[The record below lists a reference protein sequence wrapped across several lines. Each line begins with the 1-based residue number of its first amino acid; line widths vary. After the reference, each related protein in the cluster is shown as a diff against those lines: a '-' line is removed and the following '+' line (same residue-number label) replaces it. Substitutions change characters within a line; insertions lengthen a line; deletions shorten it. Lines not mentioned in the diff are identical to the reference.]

1 MNESVFDT
9 KYETIRH
16 VVMYNHQEITVK
28 KYVKTWDRSL
38 KTLKKLNRHQAKW
51 MKEMSNTIFAMA
63 NKRYYLSV
71 VEIPDRRES
80 KHASGDQHIH
90 EKYKR
95 IKTNILQGN
104 DFSID
109 DVIEMMEEGVL

>member
-1 MNESVFDT
+1 
-9 KYETIRH
+9 
-16 VVMYNHQEITVK
+16 MYNHQEITVK
-28 KYVKTWDRSL
+28 KYVKTRDRSL
-38 KTLKKLNRHQAKW
+38 KTLKKINRHEEKW
-51 MKEMSNTIFAMA
+51 MKEMNNTIVEID

-71 VEIPDRRES
+71 VEKPERRES

-90 EKYKR
+90 KKYKR

>member
-1 MNESVFDT
+1 M
-9 KYETIRH
+9 
-16 VVMYNHQEITVK
+16 
-28 KYVKTWDRSL
+28 
-38 KTLKKLNRHQAKW
+38 KTLKKLNRHEAKW
-51 MKEMSNTIFAMA
+51 MKEMSNTIVEMD

-90 EKYKR
+90 KKYKR